1 MHAKSECVCTCKCVY
16 SRVSVCF
23 CVQEYV
29 LSTYAHLLRHSRKW
43 TPKQVRVLSV
53 WIYIKKKK
61 WALRACV
68 CLYVYEY
75 IYIYITNA
83 NLLNCS
89 RNWAPRVSMCMY
101 ACPYLIHLHI
111 YMYTCIYV
119 YAHQLRGSRREMPQ
133 IYRYR
138 CIHTHV
144 HPILANILSI
154 FCQFFVNIWYWHAIL
169 HGVST
174 LCRLPKLLGLFSKKN
189 PIIVG
194 LFGKRNLVI
203 WRSIKIYHPTH
214 RNTRNERWGAGV
226 ETQKN
231 VRGVFKG
238 WGRVPFNETYA
249 PSLSTIYDEA

>member
-1 MHAKSECVCTCKCVY
+1 MGAKSVCVF
-16 SRVSVCF
+16 VC
-23 CVQEYV
+23 
-29 LSTYAHLLRHSRKW
+29 
-43 TPKQVRVLSV
+43 V
-53 WIYIKKKK
+53 WIYIYIYYKCKFAELLKELGAK
-61 WALRACV
+61 SEYVYV
-68 CLYVYEY
+68 CLSIFDTFTYLYVHMYLCLCTSCIYVYAHVY
-75 IYIYITNA
+75 A
-83 NLLNCS
+83 H
-89 RNWAPRVSMCMY
+89 VFMFMHMFMHMY
-101 ACPYLIHLHI
+101 LCLCTCLC
-111 YMYTCIYV
+111 TCIYVYAHV

-133 IYRYR
+133 ISRYR